1 MVEGYPVANWEGKSF
16 GNMST
21 HGTVSM
27 FKKVGLK
34 VVGKFGNTNVVM
46 RRTV

>member
-1 MVEGYPVANWEGKSF
+1 VANWEGMAF

-27 FKKVGLK
+27 FKKAGFKAVGP
-34 VVGKFGNTNVVM
+34 FGNANVIM
-46 RRTV
+46 RRTI